1 MPLRGGVSG
10 SSSNGDICDKIT
22 VVLAWTGD
30 PIAGNAERKKDKEKR
45 RSPQTTALIKKCQQ
59 KNYYMYYIISDTE
72 KQ

>member
-1 MPLRGGVSG
+1 MGGVSG

-30 PIAGNAERKKDKEKR
+30 PIAGNAERKK
-45 RSPQTTALIKKCQQ
+45 IKKKDGRRKRPPNLKSVS
-59 KNYYMYYIISDTE
+59 KNYIYYIISDTT